1 MEGENK
7 ALRKQCNEYVEET
20 RQLRERST
28 SFLKSEHPPSEN
40 EYLTRTIE
48 NMKQDYDRLK
58 ERCQLVEEESE
69 TYWRRAE
76 ENKRKYDETF
86 QKMRNLKNSFSE
98 ERQMLER
105 EKEQV
110 VIENSWLNEE
120 LCKAMSE
127 AAAQPKRT
135 IFSSRMNSLEQQA
148 VELQQQVD
156 ASQKQQAHLRKRI
169 LELQLRGDLES
180 EVELLR
186 KVQYEVKEKYEAEI
200 AELKQKMKEEK
211 AALEGDLPVAYDK
224 MQKCTSSSKKQLF
237 VFAEELLSMI
247 VHSDST
253 ASTNAHS
260 YESGNVRILTK
271 FHLSLYIFIII
282 GHHKTE

>member
-7 ALRKQCNEYVEET
+7 VLRKQCNEYVEET
-20 RQLRERST
+20 RQLREQST
-28 SFLKSEHPPSEN
+28 SFLKSEHPPEN
-40 EYLTRTIE
+40 EYLVRTIE

-69 TYWRRAE
+69 THWRRAE

-86 QKMRNLKNSFSE
+86 QRMRNQKNSFSE

-105 EKEQV
+105 ERERV
-110 VIENSWLNEE
+110 VIENSWLNEQ
-120 LCKAMSE
+120 LRKAKSE

-180 EVELLR
+180 EVELLQ

-211 AALEGDLPVAYDK
+211 AALEGNLPVAYD

-237 VFAEELLSMI
+237 AFAEELLTMI
-247 VHSDST
+247 VHSDSA

-260 YESGNVRILTK
+260 YKSGNVRILTK
-271 FHLSLYIFIII
+271 FHFVIIYSYYYRSSQN
-282 GHHKTE
+282 